1 MDLGLVSTFCRQACA
16 IFQTFFFTSSSLFY
30 PLWSPQMTP
39 ELFQRLSEQKPALI
53 AQPPEPPFFPD
64 EKVFSLFQRYLQR
77 AVAAAAIV
85 RTLVSLPELEGA
97 TG

>member
-1 MDLGLVSTFCRQACA
+1 M
-16 IFQTFFFTSSSLFY
+16 
-30 PLWSPQMTP
+30 
-39 ELFQRLSEQKPALI
+39 SEQRPALI

-64 EKVFSLFQRYLQR
+64 EKEFSLFQRYLQR

-85 RTLVSLPELEGA
+85 HTLVSLPELEGA